1 MIWGEKKNTI
11 FRNFHPSILINS
23 IPNEKSHTSHH
34 LRGPQTPPIQ
44 LLRSVRLEGI
54 DAWDS
59 ASLLLRRVHRCLE
72 PKDLPES
79 LGHQA
84 RKTGVVGCWGVVEI
98 FWFTTMMGIWG
109 NVKNVRGGSFCEEG
123 VVKGNVCFNGK
134 KELHAVWYSLEK
146 ASNTSFFS
154 VYACFSQSSLI

>member
-1 MIWGEKKNTI
+1 MDDLGGKKNTI
-11 FRNFHPSILINS
+11 FRNFHPSISING

-79 LGHQA
+79 LSQA
-84 RKTGVVGCWGVVEI
+84 PQKGWLVVGGLLI
-98 FWFTTMMGIWG
+98 FLFTTMMGIG
-109 NVKNVRGGSFCEEG
+109 EM
-123 VVKGNVCFNGK
+123 
-134 KELHAVWYSLEK
+134 
-146 ASNTSFFS
+146 
-154 VYACFSQSSLI
+154 